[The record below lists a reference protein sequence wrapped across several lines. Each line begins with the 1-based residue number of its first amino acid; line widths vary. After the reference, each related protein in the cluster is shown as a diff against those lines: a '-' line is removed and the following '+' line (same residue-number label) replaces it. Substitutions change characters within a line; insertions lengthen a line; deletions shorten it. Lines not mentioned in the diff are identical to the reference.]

1 MLITSTINTC
11 LKRPLLLPQK
21 CGLLRQVFSPNMII
35 FKNIYWILIYS
46 KDTFYGFFD
55 TQRTLKLSNVQFYMK

>member
-21 CGLLRQVFSPNMII
+21 CGLLRQVSPKKMII
-35 FKNIYWILIYS
+35 FINVYWFLIYS

-55 TQRTLKLSNVQFYMK
+55 TQRTLKLSNVKFYMK